1 MARILVFGNEK
12 GGAGKSTLAIHV
24 ASYALNAG
32 ERVAI
37 LDLDLRQLSFA
48 RFFENRLAW
57 AQGHGKSL
65 KMAHSLSPQDHGIGA
80 VEMPPELRKARF
92 EALLQ
97 SAQASYDLIL
107 IDTPGSDTE
116 LSRLAHQ
123 FADLIITPMNDS
135 FVDFD
140 LLGKIDAVNLDLIR
154 PSFYAETVWEARKQ
168 RALREGGRIDWVVV
182 RNRLAPTHA
191 RNRNRVDER
200 LIALSKRIGFRV
212 AAGLR
217 DRVIYRELFPFG
229 VSVLDLSSDIKP
241 LPTSLAQI
249 SARQELRAVMAELAA
264 VSPEIKA
271 KVTPSRKSA

>member
-80 VEMPPELRKARF
+80 VEMPPELRKARV

-140 LLGKIDAVNLDLIR
+140 LLGKIDAGNLDLIR

-168 RALREGGRIDWVVV
+168 RALRDGGRIDWVVV